1 MTSCANDKAALH
13 EAAVQKGKVEAG
25 INLPPLP
32 DDCRKREPHAP
43 DAVGDEAVVL
53 WKAERRA
60 TNRANDRV
68 IRCAQNY
75 DNVAAALAGKPDR
88 EKQ

>member
-1 MTSCANDKAALH
+1 VTSCGSLEKQLHDAA
-13 EAAVQKGKVEAG
+13 EAQGKVEAG
-25 INLPPLP
+25 VNLPPLP
-32 DDCRKREPHAP
+32 DDCRRRELHAL

-68 IRCAQNY
+68 TRCAQNY

>member
-1 MTSCANDKAALH
+1 VSSCGSLEKQLYDAA
-13 EAAVQKGKVEAG
+13 ETRGKVEAG
-25 INLPPLP
+25 ITLPPLP

-75 DNVAAALAGKPDR
+75 DNVAAALAGRPDR

>member
-1 MTSCANDKAALH
+1 MH
-13 EAAVQKGKVEAG
+13 EAAVQKGKIEAG
-25 INLPPLP
+25 ITLPPLP

-53 WKAERRA
+53 WKAERRV

-68 IRCAQNY
+68 TRCAQNY
-75 DNVAAALAGKPDR
+75 DNVAAALASR

>member
-1 MTSCANDKAALH
+1 M
-13 EAAVQKGKVEAG
+13 QKGKVGAG
-25 INLPPLP
+25 VNLPPLP

-68 IRCAQNY
+68 IRCAKNY
-75 DNVAAALAGKPDR
+75 DNVVAALEGQ
-88 EKQ
+88 EKL